1 MTAPTRTAPSRRRL
15 RDPAG
20 RRQTIIDAATRVIA
34 EAGLAG
40 LTHRRVAEMA
50 DVPVGST
57 TYYFKDLDEL
67 REAALADAARG
78 FLDGLDE
85 WTEELSATTDVPG
98 MLARLTAECVLDQ
111 DRYRAVNELYT
122 AASHRPELRPPARLW
137 FDGLVA
143 VLEPRTGRGAAQSAA
158 IFIDGALLHALIT
171 DEPLSTTA
179 LAASLAKLLAT

>member
-1 MTAPTRTAPSRRRL
+1 LTAPTRRRP

-40 LTHRRVAEMA
+40 LTHRRVAELA
-50 DVPVGST
+50 GVPVGST

-78 FLDGLDE
+78 FIEGLGQ
-85 WTEELSATTDVPG
+85 WTAELSDTTDVPRT
-98 MLARLTAECVLDQ
+98 LARLTVECVLDQ
-111 DRYRAVNELYT
+111 DRYRAVNELYA
-122 AASHRPELRPPARLW
+122 AASHRPELRPHARLW
-137 FDGLVA
+137 LDGLIA
-143 VLEPRTGRGAAQSAA
+143 ILEPRTGRSAAQAAA

-171 DEPLSTTA
+171 GEPLSADLLDDA
-179 LAASLAKLLAT
+179 LGKLLAS

>member
-1 MTAPTRTAPSRRRL
+1 MTAPTQRRP

-40 LTHRRVAEMA
+40 LTHRRVAEVA
-50 DVPVGST
+50 GVPVGST

-78 FLDGLDE
+78 SIEGLDE
-85 WTEELSATTDVPG
+85 WAQKLSATPDLPG
-98 MLARLTAECVLDQ
+98 TLARLTVEYLTDN
-111 DRYRAVNELYT
+111 DRYRACNELYT
-122 AASHRPELRPPARLW
+122 AASHRPELRPHARLW
-137 FDGLVA
+137 LDGLIA
-143 VLEPRTGRGAAQSAA
+143 LLEPQTGRNAAQAAA

-171 DEPLSTTA
+171 GEPLSADVLADA
-179 LAASLAKLLAT
+179 LGRLLAS

>member
-1 MTAPTRTAPSRRRL
+1 MTAPPQRRP
-15 RDPAG
+15 RDPVG

-34 EAGLAG
+34 EAGLTG
-40 LTHRRVAEMA
+40 LTHRRVAEVA
-50 DVPVGST
+50 GVPVGST

-78 FLDGLDE
+78 FIEGLDQ
-85 WTEELSATTDVPG
+85 WAEELSDTTDIPG
-98 MLARLTAECVLDQ
+98 ALARLTVECMIDD

-122 AASHRPELRPPARLW
+122 AASHRSELRPLARLW

-143 VLEPRTGRGAAQSAA
+143 VLEPRTGRSAAQTAA

-171 DEPLSTTA
+171 GEPLSTAA
-179 LAASLAKLLAT
+179 LAEALAKLLAP

>member
-1 MTAPTRTAPSRRRL
+1 LTAHSPRRP

-40 LTHRRVAEMA
+40 LTHRRVAEVA

-78 FLDGLDE
+78 SIEGLDE
-85 WTEELSATTDVPG
+85 WAHALADTTDLPAT
-98 MLARLTAECVLDQ
+98 LAHLTAEYLTDHE
-111 DRYRAVNELYT
+111 RYRACNELYT
-122 AASHRPELRPPARLW
+122 AASHRPELRPLARVW
-137 FDGLVA
+137 FDGLIA
-143 VLEPRTGRGAAQSAA
+143 ILEPYVGRGTAEAAAL
-158 IFIDGALLHALIT
+158 FIDGALLRALIT
-171 DEPLSTTA
+171 DQPLSTTA
-179 LAASLAKLLAT
+179 LADAFAKLTTR